1 MDDAQVFHGLVGQ
14 LLLRVPVLFRAQK
27 AVGKVVMDVLRE
39 GDLHVVEHRHGLEQ
53 ADVLKRAG
61 NTGLYDLIGLLAV
74 ELLPAE
80 VECPLRRHIHTGE
93 QVKDCGLACTVRADE
108 PHELAL
114 MDLHIKIRHC
124 LQAAEGDAEVL
135 RFEHNGSGIGHAS
148 APPFSALAFFFPAR
162 RPSNSSRSSENSYVP
177 RMPLGR
183 KMMTTSSTSA

>member
-27 AVGKVVMDVLRE
+27 AVGKVVVNVLRE

-61 NTGLYDLIGLLAV
+61 NAGLYHLIGLLAV
-74 ELLPAE
+74 ELLTAE

-93 QVKDCGLACTVRADE
+93 QVKDRGLACTVRTDE
-108 PHELAL
+108 SHELAL
-114 MDLHIKIRHC
+114 MDLHVEVRHG
-124 LQAAEGDAEVL
+124 LQAAERNAEVL
-135 RFEHNGSGIGHAS
+135 RFEHNRSGIGHAS
-148 APPFSALAFFFPAR
+148 APPFLALVFFFPAR
-162 RPSNSSRSSENSYVP
+162 QPSNSSRSSENSYVP